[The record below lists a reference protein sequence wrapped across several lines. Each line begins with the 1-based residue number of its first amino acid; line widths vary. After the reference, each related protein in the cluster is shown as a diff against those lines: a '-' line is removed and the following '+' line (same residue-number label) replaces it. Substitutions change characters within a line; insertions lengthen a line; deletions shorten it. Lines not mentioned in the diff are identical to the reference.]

1 MRKHMFWVVRM
12 RRVVIK
18 TDSMRLLSRLT
29 VVLLVMGSC
38 TMTGSFTSLSSDKT
52 NIELKSLDNLYQFL
66 THSDHRV
73 PLISAH
79 RGGPEPGYPENAIE
93 TFEKSAQRQPL
104 IIECDVALS
113 KDSVLVL
120 MHDDKLDRTS
130 NGKGSVGDYTFKEL
144 QDFRL
149 KDNDGQLTSYKIP
162 SLEAALEWGAG
173 KVVYTLD
180 IKRNVPYELV
190 VDLIR
195 KKKATPYSIL
205 ITYSATQAAKV
216 HRLAPEMMISASI
229 AKPEDLIRLNDYGV
243 PDNRLVAFVG
253 TSEAQPETYQ
263 FLHEHGILCIL
274 GTMGNL
280 DDQAKTRGD
289 VLYFDMIDRGA
300 DILSTDRPVE
310 AGIQLQKYRVD
321 YRLSSEFIK

>member
-1 MRKHMFWVVRM
+1 
-12 RRVVIK
+12 
-18 TDSMRLLSRLT
+18 MRLLSKLT
-29 VVLLVMGSC
+29 MLLLVMGSC
-38 TMTGSFTSLSSDKT
+38 TMTEPFTALSIDKT
-52 NIELKSLDNLYQFL
+52 NIELKTLDNLYQFL
-66 THSDHRV
+66 THTDNRV

-79 RGGPEPGYPENAIE
+79 RGGPESGYPENAIE
-93 TFEKSAQRQPL
+93 TFEKSAKRQPL
-104 IIECDVALS
+104 IIECDVALT

-130 NGKGSVGDYTFKEL
+130 NGKGYVRDYTFKEL

-149 KDNDGQLTSYKIP
+149 KDIDGELTSYRIP
-162 SLEAALEWGAG
+162 SLEKALEWGAG
-173 KVVYTLD
+173 KVIYTLD

-195 KKKATPYSIL
+195 KKKAAAYTVL

-216 HRLAPEMMISASI
+216 HKLAPELMISASI

-263 FLHEHGILCIL
+263 FLHEHGILCIV

-280 DDQAKTRGD
+280 DDQAKARGD

-300 DILSTDRPVE
+300 DILSTGRPVE
-310 AGIQLQKYRVD
+310 AGIQLQKYRND
-321 YRLSSEFIK
+321 YRLSSDFIK

>member
-1 MRKHMFWVVRM
+1 
-12 RRVVIK
+12 
-18 TDSMRLLSRLT
+18 
-29 VVLLVMGSC
+29 
-38 TMTGSFTSLSSDKT
+38 MTGSFTSLSTDKT
-52 NIELKSLDNLYQFL
+52 NIELKTLDNLYQFL
-66 THSDHRV
+66 THSDNRI

-130 NGKGSVGDYTFKEL
+130 DGRGSVGDYTFKEL

-195 KKKATPYSIL
+195 KKKAAPYAIL

-280 DDQAKTRGD
+280 DAQAEARGD

-321 YRLSSEFIK
+321 NRLSSEFIK

>member
-1 MRKHMFWVVRM
+1 
-12 RRVVIK
+12 
-18 TDSMRLLSRLT
+18 MRLLSKLT
-29 VVLLVMGSC
+29 MLLLVMGSC
-38 TMTGSFTSLSSDKT
+38 TMTEPFTTLSTDKT
-52 NIELKSLDNLYQFL
+52 NIELKTLDNLYQFL
-66 THSDHRV
+66 THTDNRV

-79 RGGPEPGYPENAIE
+79 RGGAESGYPENAIE
-93 TFEKSAQRQPL
+93 TFEKSAKRQPL
-104 IIECDVALS
+104 IIECDVALT

-130 NGKGSVGDYTFKEL
+130 NGKGYVRDYTFKEL

-149 KDNDGQLTSYKIP
+149 KDIDGELTSYRIP
-162 SLEAALEWGAG
+162 SLEKALEWGAG
-173 KVVYTLD
+173 KVIYTLD

-190 VDLIR
+190 IDLVR
-195 KKKATPYSIL
+195 KKKAAAYTVL

-216 HRLAPEMMISASI
+216 HELAPELMISASI

-263 FLHEHGILCIL
+263 FLHEHGILCIV

-280 DDQAKTRGD
+280 DDQAKARGD

-300 DILSTDRPVE
+300 DILSTGRPVE
-310 AGIQLQKYRVD
+310 AGIQLQKYRND
-321 YRLSSEFIK
+321 YRLSSDFIK

>member
-1 MRKHMFWVVRM
+1 
-12 RRVVIK
+12 
-18 TDSMRLLSRLT
+18 
-29 VVLLVMGSC
+29 
-38 TMTGSFTSLSSDKT
+38 MTGSFTSLSTDKT
-52 NIELKSLDNLYQFL
+52 NIELKTLDNLYQFL
-66 THSDHRV
+66 THSDNRI

-79 RGGPEPGYPENAIE
+79 RGGPELGYPENAIE

-130 NGKGSVGDYTFKEL
+130 DGKGSVGDYTFKEL

-190 VDLIR
+190 IDLIR
-195 KKKATPYSIL
+195 KKKAAPYAIL

-263 FLHEHGILCIL
+263 FLHAHGILCIL

-280 DDQAKTRGD
+280 DAQAEARGD

-321 YRLSSEFIK
+321 NRLSSEFIK

>member
-1 MRKHMFWVVRM
+1 
-12 RRVVIK
+12 
-18 TDSMRLLSRLT
+18 
-29 VVLLVMGSC
+29 
-38 TMTGSFTSLSSDKT
+38 MTGSFTSLSTDKT
-52 NIELKSLDNLYQFL
+52 NIELKTLDNLYQFL
-66 THSDHRV
+66 THSDNRI

-79 RGGPEPGYPENAIE
+79 RGGPELGYPENAIE

-130 NGKGSVGDYTFKEL
+130 DGRGSVGDYTFKEL

-195 KKKATPYSIL
+195 KKKAAPYAIL

-280 DDQAKTRGD
+280 DAQAEARGD

-321 YRLSSEFIK
+321 NRLSSEFIK

>member
-1 MRKHMFWVVRM
+1 
-12 RRVVIK
+12 
-18 TDSMRLLSRLT
+18 
-29 VVLLVMGSC
+29 
-38 TMTGSFTSLSSDKT
+38 MTGSFTSLSTDKT
-52 NIELKSLDNLYQFL
+52 NIELKTLDHLYQFL
-66 THSDHRV
+66 THSDNRI

-79 RGGPEPGYPENAIE
+79 RGGPESGYPENAIE

-130 NGKGSVGDYTFKEL
+130 DGRGSVGDYTFKEL

-195 KKKATPYSIL
+195 KKKAAPYAIL

-280 DDQAKTRGD
+280 DAQAEARGD

-321 YRLSSEFIK
+321 NRLSSEFIK